1 MNNPWILCSIGILF
15 CCAGVYLFSKNI
27 YEEEKSVKSAVLII
41 LGGVVI
47 IALGTAK
54 YFKLID

>member
-1 MNNPWILCSIGILF
+1 MNNPWILCGIGIVF
-15 CCAGVYLFSKNI
+15 CCSGVYLFLKNI
-27 YEEEKSVKSAVLII
+27 YEEEKSVKTAVLII
-41 LGGVVI
+41 LGGVLI

>member
-1 MNNPWILCSIGILF
+1 MNNPWILCGIGIFF
-15 CCAGVYLFSKNI
+15 CCFGVYLFLKNI
-27 YEEEKSVKSAVLII
+27 YEEEKSVKKAILIMI
-41 LGGVVI
+41 GGVLI